1 MAAAYMQPLRP
12 GRETSGA
19 APYGEPAACMSMC
32 RAASGPTTDSCPC
45 ADMNLA
51 PPNRDRKLPK
61 QAPSPPV
68 SGGTMFGPGISW
80 DPDSA
85 NELTIGPDL
94 DLIDEDGVDV
104 SDSVSLGFIV
114 THVDEMEVANFSQQ
128 TVDKLL
134 EGARN
139 STVSVCMF
147 DPKTQNEVTLELR
160 RHVPEVAVRVGREK
174 LAAVRPASPPP
185 VAAVALSSPAKPA
198 PQSVT
203 QFEAAGNM
211 QPPKEV
217 PESLAGVQLSDLMKS
232 RDKDDRGT
240 LGVRIAMSMDQT
252 DLAPTQIQTVVPGS
266 IAYATRALKIGDDIV
281 AINGVPVS
289 ERDIIPVSIGSNVI
303 GSPCNLTVN
312 RDGRQFNVNLI
323 RFSVTKT
330 RAPFCCLRCASRSSR
345 PSSGSPIAFLG
356 RTPFCASGHRR
367 SGYKRRMM

>member
-1 MAAAYMQPLRP
+1 
-12 GRETSGA
+12 
-19 APYGEPAACMSMC
+19 
-32 RAASGPTTDSCPC
+32 
-45 ADMNLA
+45 MNLG
-51 PPNRDRKLPK
+51 PPNRDRKQPK

-160 RHVPEVAVRVGREK
+160 RHVPEVAVRVAREK

-211 QPPKEV
+211 QPPKDV
-217 PESLAGVQLSDLMKS
+217 PESLAGVQLSELMKS

-266 IAYATRALKIGDDIV
+266 IAYATRALKTGDDII

-289 ERDIIPVSIGSNVI
+289 ERDIIPVIIGSNVI

-356 RTPFCASGHRR
+356 RTPFGAPGHRR
-367 SGYKRRMM
+367 FGYKRRMMR